1 MGTEIIM
8 KYLAVSPI
16 ERLGLPLL
24 LVILLRKELAV
35 KFGVDVQQALCQ
47 ISPHLCVQRVAP
59 VRQSLISVMKLHNKA
74 SPEMRLCPTG
84 ATRCTH

>member
-47 ISPHLCVQRVAP
+47 ISPHLCVQRVARTNGVKFACGAKP
-59 VRQSLISVMKLHNKA
+59 HFTPLVM
-74 SPEMRLCPTG
+74 G
-84 ATRCTH
+84 